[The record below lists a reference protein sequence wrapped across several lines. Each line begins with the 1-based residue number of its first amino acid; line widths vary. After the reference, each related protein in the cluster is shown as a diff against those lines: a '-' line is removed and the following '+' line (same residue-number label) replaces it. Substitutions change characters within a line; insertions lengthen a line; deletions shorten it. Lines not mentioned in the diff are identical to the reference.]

1 MPIPPESSSP
11 KIRIALAGLG
21 TVGTAVIRLLQ
32 EERERLRQLV
42 GADLKLDLVFDR
54 SHRSKDIAWI
64 GSGIRVTDSVDEFLS
79 GLADQADI
87 VVELIGGTDVA
98 DRILREGLAQQKAVI
113 TANKLLMARS
123 GRLYLELAE
132 KNHAFLGFEA
142 SVAGGIPILRAL
154 GRSLIADQ
162 ILSIRGILNGTCN
175 FILSEMAESGREL
188 GTVLAQAQS
197 LGFAEANPE
206 LDVSGRD
213 TADKLAILVAIA
225 FGHWVHPDEIPTQGI
240 SEIQP
245 VDFLY
250 ARRLNATIRMLGV
263 ARLHG
268 KKISWW
274 AGPFL
279 VDRRLPLCKISG
291 VSNAV
296 EVNGARLGSALFSGE
311 GAGGNPTSVSVVA
324 DILNAALWRQGK
336 ARFSVPR
343 PYDSELAVAPAASG
357 NPGKEECFP
366 YYFRFFIEDR
376 PGIIAELADILARHD
391 INIDSVLQESWPDRS
406 HLPFVISVDPTPHST
421 IERALADMCDL
432 GFMKASPVVLPI
444 LSE

>member
-1 MPIPPESSSP
+1 LPIPPESSSP

-42 GADLKLDLVFDR
+42 GADLKLELVFDR
-54 SHRSKDIAWI
+54 SHQSKDIAWM
-64 GSGIRVTDSVDEFLS
+64 GPGIRVTDSVDEFLS
-79 GLADQADI
+79 GLANQADI

-98 DRILREGLAQQKAVI
+98 DRILREGLAHRKAVI

-123 GRLYLELAE
+123 GGPYLELAD

-142 SVAGGIPILRAL
+142 SVAGGVPILRAL

-175 FILSEMAESGREL
+175 FILSEMAESGREF

-213 TADKLAILVAIA
+213 TADKLAILAALA
-225 FGHWVHPDEIPTQGI
+225 FGQWVHPDEIPTQGI

-263 ARLHG
+263 ARLHE
-268 KKISWW
+268 KKLSLW

-343 PYDSELAVAPAASG
+343 VAPAASG
-357 NPGKEECFP
+357 NPGKEEYFP

-421 IERALADMCDL
+421 IERALADMGDL
-432 GFMKASPVVLPI
+432 GFMKAPPVVLPI
-444 LSE
+444 LSA